1 MIAVSASLP
10 LLNTPI
16 CFRCDE
22 SPRITVP
29 AWSRG
34 LAIARGES
42 PEPLRR
48 VQEAEQLE
56 PLSRVEGGGGVD
68 EEEEEDP
75 PLRVASKERKGEMSA
90 RLRGGSERA
99 ADEHKAMK
107 VI

>member
-1 MIAVSASLP
+1 MLAVSSSFP
-10 LLNTPI
+10 LLNTLI

-48 VQEAEQLE
+48 VQEAEKLE
-56 PLSRVEGGGGVD
+56 PLSRVEGGGGV
-68 EEEEEDP
+68 EEEEGDP
-75 PLRVASKERKGEMSA
+75 PLRVASNERKGEMSA